1 MKYHKSNA
9 ELFADARKALLG
21 HLSTAVWSLLLYFA
35 ITLFLTQLSSSFNMS
50 NIYLSLIIFIASRF
64 VVTLVISIFG
74 VGLSSIFLNL
84 LYEQPAPIRG
94 LLTGFLENPDNCIRV
109 RFYITFGEYVC
120 LLPLQIFLFLV
131 PQDTLTTLIPAAAA
145 LAVFCLAGYMYWNLT
160 FAMANFLL
168 LDFPEMNSDR
178 ILRAARTMMHGNRI
192 RLFRLYLRLLP
203 LHLLGLFSLGLANI
217 WASCCQ
223 QASVTAFYKDMMSAQ
238 Q

>member
-35 ITLFLTQLSSSFNMS
+35 IMLFLTQFSSFNIS
-50 NIYLSLIIFIASRF
+50 NKYLNLILFIASRF
-64 VVTLVISIFG
+64 VAALVISIFG

-84 LYEQPAPIRG
+84 LYGQPASIRG

-109 RFYITFGEYVC
+109 RFYITFGEYLC

-131 PQDTLTTLIPAAAA
+131 PPDTLGTVIPVTAA
-145 LAVFCLAGYMYWNLT
+145 LTVFCLAGYMYWTLT

-178 ILRAARTMMHGNRI
+178 ILRAARTMMQGNRI
-192 RLFRLYLRLLP
+192 RLLRLYLRLLP
-203 LHLLGLFSLGLANI
+203 LHLLGLFSLGIANV
-217 WASCCQ
+217 WVSCCQ
-223 QASVTAFYKDMMSAQ
+223 QASVTAFYKDMISAQ

>member
-1 MKYHKSNA
+1 MKYYKTNA
-9 ELFADARKALLG
+9 QLFADARKALLG

-35 ITLFLTQLSSSFNMS
+35 IALFLTQFSSSVNIS
-50 NIYLSLIIFIASRF
+50 NTYLRLIIYIVSRF
-64 VVTLVISIFG
+64 VATLAVSLFG

-84 LYEQPAPIRG
+84 LYEQPASIRG

-131 PQDTLTTLIPAAAA
+131 PKDTLAEIIPVTAA
-145 LAVFCLAGYMYWNLT
+145 LTVFCLAGYMYWTLT
-160 FAMANFLL
+160 FAMANYLL

-178 ILRAARTMMHGNRI
+178 ILRAARTMMRGNRM

-203 LHLLGLFSLGLANI
+203 LHLLGLFSLGIANV

-223 QASVTAFYKDMMSAQ
+223 YASVTAFYKDMMSGQ

>member
-1 MKYHKSNA
+1 MKYHKTNA
-9 ELFADARKALLG
+9 QLFADARKALLG

-35 ITLFLTQLSSSFNMS
+35 IALFLTQFSSSVNIS
-50 NIYLSLIIFIASRF
+50 NTYLSLII
-64 VVTLVISIFG
+64 
-74 VGLSSIFLNL
+74 
-84 LYEQPAPIRG
+84 
-94 LLTGFLENPDNCIRV
+94 LTGFLENPDNCIRV

-131 PQDTLTTLIPAAAA
+131 PTDTLAEIIPVTAA
-145 LAVFCLAGYMYWNLT
+145 LTVFCLAGYMYWTLT
-160 FAMANFLL
+160 FAMANYLL

-178 ILRAARTMMHGNRI
+178 ILRAARTMMRGNRM

-203 LHLLGLFSLGLANI
+203 LHLLGLFSLGIANV

-223 QASVTAFYKDMMSAQ
+223 YASVTAFYKDMMSGQ

>member
-1 MKYHKSNA
+1 MKYHKTNA
-9 ELFADARKALLG
+9 QLFADARKALLG

-35 ITLFLTQLSSSFNMS
+35 IALFLTR
-50 NIYLSLIIFIASRF
+50 LIIYIVSRF
-64 VVTLVISIFG
+64 VATLAVSLFG

-84 LYEQPAPIRG
+84 LYEQPASIRG

-120 LLPLQIFLFLV
+120 LLPLQIVLFLV
-131 PQDTLTTLIPAAAA
+131 PTDTLAEIIPVTAA
-145 LAVFCLAGYMYWNLT
+145 LTVFCLAGYMYWTLT
-160 FAMANFLL
+160 FAMANYLL

-178 ILRAARTMMHGNRI
+178 ILRAARTMMRGNRM

-203 LHLLGLFSLGLANI
+203 LHLLGLFSLGIANV

-223 QASVTAFYKDMMSAQ
+223 YASVTAFYKDMMSGQ